1 MTGKTD
7 ELVALQKD
15 RNEEELNSTLAS
27 LKLDFNPLLPPKS
40 PRFSPLVGYNI

>member
-15 RNEEELNSTLAS
+15 RNEEELNSIFYFT
-27 LKLDFNPLLPPKS
+27 PPPTPHPTPTKQNA
-40 PRFSPLVGYNI
+40 F

>member
-15 RNEEELNSTLAS
+15 RNEEELNSIFYFT
-27 LKLDFNPLLPPKS
+27 PP
-40 PRFSPLVGYNI
+40 PPTPHPTPTQQNAF

>member
-15 RNEEELNSTLAS
+15 RNEEELNSIFYFT
-27 LKLDFNPLLPPKS
+27 PP
-40 PRFSPLVGYNI
+40 PHPPPYPH